1 MALNF
6 GGSVSDKIYTLES
19 FAGVDFSSEPSKVSP
34 NRSCGARNMLINK
47 NGYIE
52 KRTGYRCTLDAS
64 NIGKNVNGIF
74 EYVCPD
80 NLTTY
85 NFVHIDDK
93 LYSYSVAESGVITL
107 GNVVVEGLKDKKS
120 RGFTFGGDFYL
131 IGAGYLKIGYDTFTK
146 SLCYGFVNK
155 ACTKRIVGV
164 ESDSAGY
171 DIKQI
176 PLVISDKVRD
186 KADSGESHD
195 YFAENSYKRI
205 SFVKDHYNFKNGT
218 KLYIATG
225 EHISKVRVA
234 ALHLYDGSAY
244 TRVKS
249 YNYSVG
255 SDEYG
260 TYVEL
265 HRTNTE
271 VEASEYCE
279 PHVTVCYNDFVY
291 SPTIITGRIP
301 LRVNSVGG
309 DVVDDNLKPI
319 TDYVPYTGE
328 TLEAANL
335 ASGVRRIEFASAV
348 TGTNRYFLGEEKGF
362 VLGIWAGATP
372 IHEYYINGVQEVY
385 TNEAKYVDI
394 SPTAIARA
402 GGGNITI
409 EYIVTG
415 SERDTIDGCSI
426 YALYGGSN
434 DTRVFVCGNEKYR
447 ARDFASGLYDAS
459 YFSDLMYTDVGGDES
474 AIVGYHKLYG
484 SLVIVKDGKG
494 TDAAQYLRTF
504 SLAEDE
510 NGNARAV
517 FEVRQGS
524 GEHPAISA
532 SSFKN
537 ADGLP
542 VYLGIDGVLALKGTS
557 VEGQNNTVCISETI
571 NGRLKKENSPENAVG
586 AQCDGKYYLFFGNH
600 AYVCVP
606 ESGYEW
612 FWFDSLPDVRCALVR
627 GRTLYMGSCDGKIYR
642 FMAED
647 EKEAYYD
654 NVAYDG
660 GLEDARAIEAVWEI
674 APSTL
679 GDYSSYKTIRS
690 CYVTCVPHKKSSV
703 RVFYNTNEDFLDP
716 VMNEN
721 IDLFSF
727 EAVDFERF
735 TFKTISAPFV
745 FSTSMKAKNVYVFG
759 LRLVNDAP
767 GEPFGVLAVSIK
779 YRRGKYVK

>member
-6 GGSVSDKIYTLES
+6 GGSVSDKIYSIDKLC
-19 FAGVDFSSEPSKVSP
+19 GVDFTSELSTVAPSRSP
-34 NRSCGARNMLINK
+34 DARNMLISK
-47 NGYIE
+47 NGCVE
-52 KRTGYRCTLDAS
+52 KRTGYKCALDAS
-64 NIGKNVNGIF
+64 AAGGNVNGIF
-74 EYVCPD
+74 EYVCPQ
-80 NLTTY
+80 NGKVYGL
-85 NFVHIDDK
+85 VHIGER
-93 LYSYSVAESGVITL
+93 LYMCSFENEGKIVL
-107 GNVVVEGLKDKKS
+107 GELIFEGLKDKKS
-120 RGFTFGGDFYL
+120 RGFTFGGDFYM
-131 IGAGYLKIGYDTFTK
+131 IGAGYLKIGYDTFAK
-146 SLCYGFVNK
+146 SLCCGFVNK
-155 ACTKRIVGV
+155 ACTKRIAGV
-164 ESDSAGY
+164 ESDSANY
-171 DIKQI
+171 DIEQI
-176 PLVISDKVRD
+176 PLVISGKIRD

-205 SFVKDHYNFKNGT
+205 SFVKDHYNFRNGT

-225 EHISKVRVA
+225 EHMSNVRVA
-234 ALHLYDGSAY
+234 ALHLYDGSTY

-279 PHVTVCYNDFVY
+279 PHVTVCYNNFVY
-291 SPTIITGRIP
+291 SPAIITGRIP

-309 DVVDDNLKPI
+309 DVVDDSLEPI
-319 TDYVPYTGE
+319 SDYAPYTGE
-328 TLEAANL
+328 ALEAANL
-335 ASGVRRIEFASAV
+335 ASGVRRIEFTSAV
-348 TGTNRYFLGEEKGF
+348 TGINRYFLGEEKGF
-362 VLGIWAGATP
+362 VLGIWAGAAP

-394 SPTAIARA
+394 SPNAIARA

-409 EYIVTG
+409 EYIVTEN
-415 SERDTIDGCSI
+415 ERDTIDGCSI

-434 DTRVFVCGNEKYR
+434 DTRVFVSGNENRR

-494 TDAAQYLRTF
+494 TGAAQYLRTF

-510 NGNARAV
+510 SGNTRAV
-517 FEVRQGS
+517 FEVRQGG
-524 GEHPAISA
+524 GEYPAICA

-571 NGRLKKENSPENAVG
+571 NGRLKKEKNPENAVG
-586 AQCDGKYYLFFGNH
+586 AQCDGKYYLFFGDH

-612 FWFDSLPDVRCALVR
+612 FWFDALPEVRCALVR

-660 GLEDARAIEAVWEI
+660 GLENARAIEAVWEI

-690 CYVTCVPHKKSSV
+690 CYVTCVPYKKSSV

-716 VMNEN
+716 VMSEN

-759 LRLVNDAP
+759 LRLVNDAA